1 MRKRIQRPSPALVIS
16 LIALFVAMGG
26 VGYAAVKID
35 GKNLKSKS
43 VAGKKLK
50 NKTITAG
57 KVKDNTLGGAQ
68 IAESKLGKVP
78 STAKADSATSATSAT
93 TAGSATTASNVSG
106 VTLRKFSFNAPANTA
121 EQTVLNVGGLII
133 RASCSGAGDL
143 AAELDTTVPDAVET
157 HQGFNVGASD
167 LVNDNGHSGFDP
179 GANYDFLEEN
189 DNYVNGVVNYSRP
202 DGGQVTVSYQVK
214 ETAAGFNACLLAG
227 TAIAG

>member
-35 GKNLKSKS
+35 GKNLKNKS

-50 NKTITAG
+50 NKTVTAG

-78 STAKADSATSATSAT
+78 SAAKADSATSAT
-93 TAGSATTASNVSG
+93 TAGSATTANNVGG

-133 RASCSGAGDL
+133 RASCSGASDL
-143 AAELDTTVPDAVET
+143 AAEIDTTVPNALEI
-157 HQGFNVGASD
+157 HQGFNVGASE

-179 GANYDFLEEN
+179 GDNYDFLEEN
-189 DNYVNGVVNYSRP
+189 DNYVNGIVTYSRP
-202 DGGQVTVSYQVK
+202 DGGQVTVTYQAK
-214 ETAAGFNACLLAG
+214 ETATGFNACILAG